1 MASALKIA
9 LPVNEHTV
17 PGPREPPG
25 RLGSHLDGSAPTW
38 AGAEAGGSRGRAPRW
53 SPEVTTRLATP
64 SQLSTYC
71 DVLFYMGRLG
81 RLWGSP
87 QLLSSWSIWATGH
100 RPVTQ
105 HSDEGELKLK
115 EMEFKV
121 SIGCI
126 TAHCQKEDRAGL

>member
-1 MASALKIA
+1 
-9 LPVNEHTV
+9 
-17 PGPREPPG
+17 
-25 RLGSHLDGSAPTW
+25 
-38 AGAEAGGSRGRAPRW
+38 
-53 SPEVTTRLATP
+53 
-64 SQLSTYC
+64 
-71 DVLFYMGRLG
+71 MGWLG

-87 QLLSSWSIWATGH
+87 QLLSGWSIWATPESSKEGVLSKLGMGH

-126 TAHCQKEDRAGL
+126 TAQSERRPCRAVSAL